1 MSDTAVGTTS
11 NKIMHPEY
19 GKGEVLGLEMQFSKM
34 LGDVIVE
41 NYINNLSEEDM
52 KMITD
57 FMTQDLFEYQRDWT
71 SDDPEAKQK
80 FVKKNWKE
88 ADGPGWCTKEVK
100 SIGTQVKEMFNAR
113 IKEELQ
119 KKIEEIV
126 KSSDYQEN
134 VDAIANE
141 IVDYCINGYKEDLKN
156 SIREKLIGN
165 VMNNDQ
171 YYGGTSLVRV
181 VQEVVESYMHR

>member
-1 MSDTAVGTTS
+1 MSDTVVGANS
-11 NKIMHPEY
+11 SKILHSEY

-41 NYINNLSEEDM
+41 NYINNLSEDDM
-52 KMITD
+52 KLITD
-57 FMTQDLFEYQRDWT
+57 FITQDLFEYKRDW
-71 SDDPEAKQK
+71 SSNNPEAMKK
-80 FVKKNWKE
+80 FVKENWKE
-88 ADGPGWCTKEVK
+88 GSSWSSREVK
-100 SIGTQVKEMFNAR
+100 SIGTQIKEMFNAR

-126 KSSDYQEN
+126 KSSDYQEKI
-134 VDAIANE
+134 DSIANE

-165 VMNNDQ
+165 VMNNNQ
-171 YYGGTSLVRV
+171 YYGGNSLTEVIH
-181 VQEVVESYMHR
+181 EVVESYIRR